1 MNSIHDGVAGRGA
14 IATSHDAATEAGARI
29 LEGGGTA
36 VDAAIAAAAMLCVVY
51 PHNVALGGDLVAL
64 VRDPAG
70 RTRFVNATG
79 RAASAET
86 RDALVARHGDA
97 IPSRG
102 VDAVTVPGGVRGWAA
117 LAAIGGSMSWRE
129 LLSPAREA
137 AAQGHPV
144 SRSLANSIVAEQPV
158 IGCFAPW
165 SAVFAPGGRALREG
179 EQLVQPAL
187 ARTFDRL
194 IAGGPDAFY
203 TGELA
208 ERWVA
213 GIRAAGSRISLEDAA
228 TFRATE
234 HEPIR
239 ARVFGYDV
247 LTSPPNTQGFS
258 LLRTLGRAERMGL
271 ADPLGAD
278 AGSIAELFHEG
289 NRIRTA
295 GLADPDV
302 GPGADELIA
311 MEAPEFVAGAAN
323 ALGDTV
329 GLTVVAD
336 GWAVSLVQ
344 SVFDAFGSGVLEP
357 ETGII
362 FQNRGA
368 GFSLDADAVNAF
380 AGGRRPP
387 HTLMPVLVERANR
400 LVWALATMGGQA
412 QPQIHAQ
419 LFLRLREGSSAIEAT
434 SAPRFVVGWQDV
446 EDTPDSV
453 IVEADADPIAVRS
466 LRATALRSRLVA
478 PRWELMGH
486 SNVIRVMPDGYDA
499 ASDPRSDGSARVV
512 AGGRS

>member
-1 MNSIHDGVAGRGA
+1 MNSIHEGVAGRGA
-14 IATSHDAATEAGARI
+14 IATSHDAATEAGAGI
-29 LEGGGTA
+29 LERGGTA

-86 RDALVARHGDA
+86 REGLAARHGGVM
-97 IPSRG
+97 PSRG

-117 LAAIGGSMSWRE
+117 LAAIGGTLSWSA
-129 LLSPAREA
+129 LLGPARDA
-137 AAQGHPV
+137 AAHGHPV
-144 SRSLANSIVAEQPV
+144 SRSLANAIVAEEPV
-158 IGCFAPW
+158 IGGFDAW
-165 SAVFAPGGRALREG
+165 SSVFVPDGCALREG
-179 EQLVQPAL
+179 EPLVQPAL
-187 ARTFDRL
+187 ADTFDRL

-203 TGELA
+203 SGELA
-208 ERWVA
+208 DRWLT
-213 GIRAAGSRISLEDAA
+213 GLRAAGSRISVDDAA
-228 TFRATE
+228 GFQPGE
-234 HEPIR
+234 QDPIR
-239 ARVFGYDV
+239 ARVFGHDV
-247 LTSPPNTQGFS
+247 ITSPPNTQGFS

-278 AGSIAELFHEG
+278 AGRIAELFHEG

-302 GPGADELIA
+302 GPPADALIA
-311 MEAPEFVAGAAN
+311 MEAPARADGTAN

-344 SVFDAFGSGVLEP
+344 SVFEAFGSGILEP

-368 GFSLDADAVNAF
+368 GFSLEADAVNVF

-387 HTLMPVLVERANR
+387 HTLMPVLVERGGR

-419 LFLRLREGSSAIEAT
+419 LFFRLREGASAIEAT
-434 SAPRFVVGWQDV
+434 SAPRFVVGWQDLI
-446 EDTPDSV
+446 DSPDSL
-453 IVEADADPIAVRS
+453 IVEADAGPTS
-466 LRATALRSRLVA
+466 LHALQATSLRSRIVS

-486 SNVIRVMPDGYDA
+486 SNVIRVLAEGYDA

-512 AGGRS
+512 GGRTA

>member
-1 MNSIHDGVAGRGA
+1 MNSVHDGVPGRGA

-29 LEGGGTA
+29 LERGGTA

-51 PHNVALGGDLVAL
+51 PHNVTLGGDLVAL

-70 RTRFVNATG
+70 HTRFVNATG
-79 RAASAET
+79 RAASVET
-86 RDALVARHGDA
+86 RDALAARHGGVM
-97 IPSRG
+97 PSRG

-117 LAAIGGSMSWRE
+117 LATIGGSLSWRE
-129 LLSPAREA
+129 LLTPARDA
-137 AAQGHPV
+137 AAHGHPV
-144 SRSLANSIVAEQPV
+144 SRSLANAIVAEQPM
-158 IGCFAPW
+158 IGGSASW
-165 SAVFAPGGRALREG
+165 SSVFVPGGRALREG
-179 EQLVQPAL
+179 EPLVQPAL
-187 ARTFDRL
+187 AGTFERL

-203 TGELA
+203 TGMLA

-213 GIRAAGSRISLEDAA
+213 GIRAAGSRISLDDVAA
-228 TFRATE
+228 YQPAE
-234 HEPIR
+234 QAPIR

-247 LTSPPNTQGFS
+247 ITSPPNTQGFS

-271 ADPLGAD
+271 DDPLGAD
-278 AGSIAELFHEG
+278 AGRVAELFHEG
-289 NRIRTA
+289 NRVRAA

-302 GPGADELIA
+302 GPDADELIA
-311 MEAPEFVAGAAN
+311 MEAPEHVGDTAN

-344 SVFDAFGSGVLEP
+344 SVFEAFGSGVLEP
-357 ETGII
+357 ETGIL

-368 GFSLDADAVNAF
+368 GFSLEADAVNAF

-387 HTLMPVLVERANR
+387 HTLMPVLVERVGR

-419 LFLRLREGSSAIEAT
+419 LFFRLREGASAIEAT
-434 SAPRFVVGWQDV
+434 SAPRFVVGWQDTI
-446 EDTPDSV
+446 DTPDSL
-453 IVEADADPIAVRS
+453 IVEADGDPAAIHS
-466 LRATALRSRLVA
+466 LRATSLRPRLVV

-486 SNVIRVMPDGYDA
+486 SNVIRVLPSGYDA

-512 AGGRS
+512 AGSRS